1 MMSMLHNLVLTKDL
15 FKMSC
20 FLNVGAFTWKLCLLT
35 HLSYKSANILRSF
48 RMLLVMVMVMM
59 NISYEQ

>member
-1 MMSMLHNLVLTKDL
+1 MRSMLDNLVLMKDL
-15 FKMSC
+15 FKRSS

-35 HLSYKSANILRSF
+35 HLSYKSASLLRSF

-59 NISYEQ
+59 NISV